1 MKNKE
6 LRRIFGQRACKT
18 AKPRIS
24 DEILFGSAQFRDYI
38 QSMSNMLTPHRQI
51 INFFHD
57 EDSDVTAFTDG
68 NRITINTAND
78 VIKNLSTQNQR
89 ALAIAGMVAHEC
101 AHIRYSDFYLH
112 REVINSLKNGFLY
125 ENEEFA
131 ASLVDPVEKANY
143 AEMEAALAEPPKREL
158 FCYIYSQLSNILA
171 DVHDEAEICKDY
183 GGIIPPGINMTT
195 ESLRSLMPPFEKIEG
210 NSDLTVIFQM
220 TLGIAR
226 FDEII
231 ALDED
236 KALKDERMKTVV
248 AMRPYLEAARIENN
262 ELKRVQLINHCIL
275 ILWPVVSKAI
285 NDAENFARQLSRLA
299 QQMNEQT
306 QNEQSGQGGQ
316 GGQGGQDEQNGQ
328 QSGQTQSGQS
338 QSGQSQSGQ
347 SGANNQTQSQT
358 AQSGQNSS
366 ENGTPNPMQD
376 IIQNVLNQLMQGSQ
390 GTTQQPKNQPRKPKS
405 TADSQTNSK
414 SNDAENAGGSNSND
428 NASWSND
435 GADSDGSDSSANDSQ
450 SDDTGNTSNSN
461 SGDNGSQPNDAASSG
476 ADTPNNKGSQSNGM
490 KRTGGSSSGGK
501 GSQPNNG
508 ADSDS
513 SSFNSNGSKT
523 NGIGKAGDSGS
534 SNENSQLDDMTTSGD
549 SDSRNSGTASDG
561 SDENSSSSQD
571 SMSGANDNTSANSND
586 ETATSELD
594 DKTDKD
600 GNSSEQEINPS
611 GNDSFASHP
620 NSMNRSAAEAVFRA
634 IKEQLADEMSHQRME
649 EAVEEQFTSDALL
662 EVHAANQTSP
672 HIGLPLRVIRMKNIR
687 ESTKMEY
694 DKIMQEVGPVSQR
707 LQKRIANI
715 IADMRE
721 GGINRRKHFG
731 RIIEAKKSYRVDGA
745 FFANKKLPQELPDMA
760 IAVLIDQSGSMAG
773 GRIETAKKAAILLD
787 DFATGLNIP
796 IMITGHNT
804 GNLSG
809 PGTILYLYSLFDR
822 VTKNDSYRIAEMS
835 TGGANRDG
843 MAINAVM
850 AMLAKRP
857 EEFKILIIISDGQ
870 PNDYNYGGDLA
881 EKDIQEIVCLAKHK
895 GIQTFAAAIGS
906 DKERIQ
912 RIYGDGFLDVSDLST
927 LPKVLT
933 HLISKRMI

>member
-1 MKNKE
+1 MNNRE
-6 LRRIFGQRACKT
+6 LRHIFEQRACKT
-18 AKPRIS
+18 AKPKIT
-24 DEILFGSAQFRDYI
+24 DEVLFSSAQFKDYI
-38 QSMSNMLTPHRQI
+38 QSMSNMLTPRRQI
-51 INFFHD
+51 ITFLHD
-57 EDSDVTAFTDG
+57 PKSDITAFTDG

-262 ELKRVQLINHCIL
+262 ELKRAQLINHCIL

-328 QSGQTQSGQS
+328 QSGQT

-428 NASWSND
+428 NASRSNG
-435 GADSDGSDSSANDSQ
+435 GADFDGSDSSANDSQ

-534 SNENSQLDDMTTSGD
+534 SNENSQSDDMTTSGD
-549 SDSRNSGTASDG
+549 SDSRNSGTSSDG

-586 ETATSELD
+586 ENATSESD

-620 NSMNRSAAEAVFRA
+620 NSMNRSAAESVFRA

-672 HIGLPLRVIRMKNIR
+672 HIGLPLRVVRMKNIR

-694 DKIMQEVGPVSQR
+694 DRIMQEVGPVSQR

-796 IMITGHNT
+796 IMIAGHNT

-912 RIYGDGFLDVSDLST
+912 RIYGDGFIDVSDLPA

-933 HLISKRMI
+933 HLISKRLI

>member
-1 MKNKE
+1 MNNRE
-6 LRRIFGQRACKT
+6 LRHIFEQRACKT
-18 AKPRIS
+18 AKPKIT
-24 DEILFGSAQFRDYI
+24 DEVLFSSAQFKDYI

-51 INFFHD
+51 ITFLHD
-57 EDSDVTAFTDG
+57 PKSDITAFTDG
-68 NRITINTAND
+68 NRITINTANS

-89 ALAIAGMVAHEC
+89 ALAIAGMIAHEC

-125 ENEEFA
+125 EDEKFA
-131 ASLVDPVEKANY
+131 NSLVDPDEQADY
-143 AEMEAALAEPPKREL
+143 AEMEAALAEPSKREL

-210 NSDLTVIFQM
+210 NPDLAVIFQM
-220 TLGIAR
+220 TLGLAR

-236 KALKDERMKTVV
+236 RALKDERMETVI
-248 AMRPYLEAARIENN
+248 AMRPYLEAARIEHN
-262 ELKRVQLINHCIL
+262 ELRRVQLINHCIL
-275 ILWPVVSKAI
+275 ILWPVVRKAI
-285 NDAENFARQLSRLA
+285 NDAENFARQLSQLA
-299 QQMNEQT
+299 QQASEQT
-306 QNEQSGQGGQ
+306 QNEQTGQGGQ
-316 GGQGGQDEQNGQ
+316 GGQNGQ
-328 QSGQTQSGQS
+328 QSDQSESGQSQTGQS
-338 QSGQSQSGQ
+338 QSGQSETNGQ
-347 SGANNQTQSQT
+347 AQSQSQ
-358 AQSGQNSS
+358 ANQSEQGSR
-366 ENGTPNPMQD
+366 ENGTPDPMHD

-390 GTTQQPKNQPRKPKS
+390 GTTQQPKNQPRKPKN
-405 TADSQTNSK
+405 TADSQANSK
-414 SNDAENAGGSNSND
+414 SNGTENAGGSNSND
-428 NASWSND
+428 NASRSNG
-435 GADSDGSDSSANDSQ
+435 GADFDGSDSSANDSQ

-534 SNENSQLDDMTTSGD
+534 SNENSQSDDMTTSGD
-549 SDSRNSGTASDG
+549 SDSRNSGTSSDG
-561 SDENSSSSQD
+561 SDENSSRSQD

-586 ETATSELD
+586 ENATSESD

-620 NSMNRSAAEAVFRA
+620 NSMNRSAAESVFRA

-672 HIGLPLRVIRMKNIR
+672 HIGLPLRVVRMKNIR

-694 DKIMQEVGPVSQR
+694 DRIMQEVGPVSQR

-796 IMITGHNT
+796 IMIAGHNT

-870 PNDYNYGGDLA
+870 PNDYEYGGDLA

-912 RIYGDGFLDVSDLST
+912 RIYGDGFIDVSDLSA
-927 LPKVLT
+927 LPKVLA
-933 HLISKRMI
+933 HLISKRLI